1 VASGAFKAMRGIY
14 KEVRARRAGGQSSGY
29 YSDLYRDFESVGGK
43 TGFINQF
50 NKLDKKG
57 SVVER
62 ELKGLT
68 QGRIKGAAAAVGGW
82 LSDYN
87 DVLENAVRLSA
98 YEQGLAKD
106 LSKEEAAEIAKNLT
120 VNFNRKGAK
129 TAGLGALYAFFNSA
143 VQGTA
148 RLYETLR
155 GPAGKKII
163 AGGFLLGAFQAAL
176 LAMAGFDEDEPSEF
190 IKQKNFVIPLL
201 GGGYAM
207 IPMPLGFNVLPNMG
221 RIVSEIAFGSK
232 KSGSRKVADLL
243 ESVVSSFNPLGSGNA
258 VQMIVPTVLDPI
270 ANVIMNRDSFGR
282 PISREDRAMNPS
294 PGYLRSRESAGVISK
309 GIAEFLNLV
318 SGGSEFNKGAFSP
331 TGDDINY
338 VVGQYL
344 GGVGREVMR
353 AKEFATSIGKEEPFE
368 PYKVPILGKIYGD
381 INAPASVANKFYLNV
396 KQMAEHENEIK
407 GRKGSGVSEYLRD
420 NPDARLYRSANR
432 LENDISKLNKT
443 KTELLKRDAPEER
456 IRRIEDQKLRMMK
469 QFNDQVRKLQ

>member
-1 VASGAFKAMRGIY
+1 
-14 KEVRARRAGGQSSGY
+14 
-29 YSDLYRDFESVGGK
+29 
-43 TGFINQF
+43 
-50 NKLDKKG
+50 
-57 SVVER
+57 
-62 ELKGLT
+62 
-68 QGRIKGAAAAVGGW
+68 
-82 LSDYN
+82 
-87 DVLENAVRLSA
+87 
-98 YEQGLAKD
+98 
-106 LSKEEAAEIAKNLT
+106 
-120 VNFNRKGAK
+120 
-129 TAGLGALYAFFNSA
+129 
-143 VQGTA
+143 
-148 RLYETLR
+148 
-155 GPAGKKII
+155 
-163 AGGFLLGAFQAAL
+163 
-176 LAMAGFDEDEPSEF
+176 
-190 IKQKNFVIPLL
+190 
-201 GGGYAM
+201 M
-207 IPMPLGFNVLPNMG
+207 IPMPLGFNVLPNIG
-221 RIVSEIAFGSK
+221 RIVSEIAFGDK

-353 AKEFATSIGKEEPFE
+353 AKEFVTSIGKEEPFE

-432 LENDISKLNKT
+432 LENEISKLNKT

>member
-1 VASGAFKAMRGIY
+1 MLNLSTTPLRDKKAEVASGAFKAMRGIY
-14 KEVRARRAGGQSSGY
+14 KEVRARRSGGQSSGY
-29 YSDLYRDFESVGGK
+29 YSDLYRDFESFGGK

-98 YEQGLAKD
+98 YEQALKMD

-163 AGGFLLGAFQAAL
+163 AGGFLLGAFQTAL

-190 IKQKNFVIPLL
+190 IKQKNFVIPTL
-201 GGGYAM
+201 GGGYVM
-207 IPMPLGFNVLPNMG
+207 IPMPLGFNVLPNVG
-221 RIVSEIAFGSK
+221 RIISEIAFGSK
-232 KSGSRKVADLL
+232 KSGSRKIGDLM
-243 ESVVSSFNPLGSGNA
+243 EAVVSSFNPLGGGNM
-258 VQMIVPTVLDPI
+258 VQMAMPTVLDPI
-270 ANVIMNRDSFGR
+270 ANVIINRDSFGR
-282 PISREDRAMNPS
+282 PISKEDRAMNPS

-309 GIAEFLNLV
+309 GIAEFLNYV

-353 AKEFATSIGKEEPFE
+353 AKEFVTSIGKEEPFE
-368 PYKVPILGKIYGD
+368 PYKVPILGKVYGD

-396 KQMAEHENEIK
+396 KQMAE
-407 GRKGSGVSEYLRD
+407 
-420 NPDARLYRSANR
+420 
-432 LENDISKLNKT
+432 
-443 KTELLKRDAPEER
+443 
-456 IRRIEDQKLRMMK
+456 
-469 QFNDQVRKLQ
+469 